1 MAKHRGP
8 RRQGREKSSGAGEKS
23 GGPGA
28 AVQNPTWAPGGI
40 QASGRQTSWAL
51 SSQHDQGLLDTFG
64 SGLLKTEGTHG
75 FTCI

>member
-1 MAKHRGP
+1 MAKRKGP
-8 RRQGREKSSGAGEKS
+8 GRQGREKGSGAGEKS
-23 GGPGA
+23 GGLGLLLRTPLGLLGA
-28 AVQNPTWAPGGI
+28 SRPQGDT
-40 QASGRQTSWAL
+40 TWAL